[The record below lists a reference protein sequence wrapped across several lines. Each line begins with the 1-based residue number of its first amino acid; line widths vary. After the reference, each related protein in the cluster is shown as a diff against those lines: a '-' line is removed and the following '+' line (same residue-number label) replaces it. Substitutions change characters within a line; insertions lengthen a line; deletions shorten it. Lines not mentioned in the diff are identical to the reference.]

1 MPGDL
6 HLNDLEIK
14 GFRCINSLRIT
25 PLRRVTLLV
34 GENGVGKTTVLDA
47 LRIYAR
53 HGSLGAFN
61 ELLENRDEY
70 TSHLDTY
77 GNKRDEIDW
86 SALFYGRNL
95 AKTSSVVIG
104 ERNSQNCLYVSQEKM
119 DEEEIMRI
127 NNHPKYGPLPTDAVR
142 VQSKFQDHVVSLP
155 LVFSKSDP
163 TLRYIV
169 PEHNTDTLRQALIGS
184 NRPIPD
190 ISCQS
195 IGPNLISNVMIESLW
210 DNVVLTEDESKC
222 VEALNLLYPVD
233 VTGVAVR
240 RGRPHRSS
248 YKLAEFDKE
257 PDIRVKMSDMKDPVS
272 LKSLGDGAKRFFG
285 TALVLANSKNGFLL
299 IDEAENGLHYTV
311 QKRFWLMVLHAAREN
326 NVQVVAT
333 THGRDA
339 VVAFAQAAVECD
351 DIGASLIRLQ
361 KEEEGFICTVR
372 YSREN
377 LEFVAQDDIE
387 VR

>member
-14 GFRCINSLRIT
+14 GFRCINSLRIA

-53 HGSLGAFN
+53 HGALGAFN
-61 ELLENRDEY
+61 ELLENRGEY
-70 TSHLDTY
+70 TSHVDTY
-77 GNKRDEIDW
+77 GNKREEIDW
-86 SALFYGRNL
+86 SALFYGRDL
-95 AKTSSVVIG
+95 AITSSLVIG
-104 ERNSQNCLYVSQEKM
+104 EHNSQNCLYVSQEKM
-119 DEEEIMRI
+119 DDEEIMRI

-142 VQSKFQDHVVSLP
+142 VQSRFQDHVASLP

-169 PEHNTDTLRQALIGS
+169 PKHNTDTLRQALIGS
-184 NRPIPD
+184 DGTIPD
-190 ISCQS
+190 ISCRS

-222 VEALNLLYPVD
+222 VEALNLLCPVD

-240 RGRPHRSS
+240 RGRPHQSSDDLRST
-248 YKLAEFDKE
+248 EE
-257 PDIRVKMSDMKDPVS
+257 PNILVRISGRKDPVS
-272 LKSLGDGAKRFFG
+272 LRSLGDGAKRVLG
-285 TALVLANSKNGFLL
+285 IALMLANSKNGFLL
-299 IDEAENGLHYTV
+299 IDEAGTSLHHTV
-311 QKRFWLMVLHAAREN
+311 QKRIWLMVLRAAREN
-326 NVQVVAT
+326 NIQVVAT
-333 THGRDA
+333 TYGRDA
-339 VVAFAQAAVECD
+339 VVAFAQAAIECEG
-351 DIGASLIRLQ
+351 IGAALVRLERE
-361 KEEEGFICTVR
+361 KDGFIRTVR
-372 YSREN
+372 YSSDD
-377 LEFVAQDDIE
+377 LVFVAQHDIE